1 MQQGAEVARRMGND
15 QYIAEVRRHALDNDA
30 VLPGEQLTIID
41 KVQVFQFRDQ
51 HALVGP
57 VLQRRHFVQDLP
69 HHLLRKCGGLVLQ
82 QVSSDFL
89 DIADRVAGP
98 DDLDGAA

>member
-1 MQQGAEVARRMGND
+1 
-15 QYIAEVRRHALDNDA
+15 
-30 VLPGEQLTIID
+30 
-41 KVQVFQFRDQ
+41 
-51 HALVGP
+51 VGP
-57 VLQRRHFVQDLP
+57 VLQRSHFVQDLP